1 MEPTYLTSF
10 FVVVLATTLLSA
22 LNLALGQTSI
32 SELHRRFAR
41 SGRERAADWI
51 AANTT
56 AIEHSVAFYR
66 TFGRLSVL
74 LIMLELL
81 HLDQNGVMRLPLPD
95 VLVALVLAGSILWAT
110 STVAAGAI
118 ARYAGV
124 QLITTFHPLLV
135 VIFWSVWPILWLGRG
150 IDEAVRRLFGAT
162 RIDERAEEDLMH
174 TITDT
179 ARAGGIDPL
188 AATIIRNAVEF
199 RNTVAS
205 EVMTPRT
212 QIEGIPYTDDVAAI
226 RAFIATAG
234 HSRIPVY
241 EGALDNVIGILY
253 VKDLVRLLGT
263 PPDGFVLRPLLR
275 QPSRVPEGK
284 PVSELLTEFQRTEVH
299 LALVVDEYG
308 GTAGLVTIEDVLE
321 EIVGE
326 IYDEHEPHSEIE
338 PVITGSA
345 AAGWEVDGRIPVE
358 TVTSETGLVLPYGDG
373 YSTIAGLLLA
383 HFGRIPQVG
392 DTLAAHGGRFTVLS
406 STPTRVVK
414 VRVEPTVGVQA

>member
-1 MEPTYLTSF
+1 MESAYLTIF
-10 FVVVLATTLLSA
+10 LAVVLVTTLLSA

-32 SELHRRFAR
+32 SQLHRRFAR

-56 AIEHSVAFYR
+56 PLEHSVAFYR
-66 TFGRLSVL
+66 TFGRLTAL
-74 LIMLELL
+74 LLMLEVL
-81 HLDQNGVMRLPLPD
+81 HQGVPTRLPLPD
-95 VLVALVLAGSILWAT
+95 VLTALVLAGTVLWAT

-124 QLITTFHPLLV
+124 PLITTFHPLLV
-135 VIFWSVWPILWLGRG
+135 VIFWSVYPILWLGRG
-150 IDEAVRRLFGAT
+150 IDEAVRRLFLAMPL
-162 RIDERAEEDLMH
+162 DERAEQDLMH

-199 RNTVAS
+199 RNTVVA

-212 QIEGIPYTDDVAAI
+212 QIEGIAYTDDIMAI

-241 EGALDNVIGILY
+241 EGSFDNVVGILY

-275 QPSRVPEGK
+275 QPPRVPESK
-284 PVSELLTEFQRTEVH
+284 AVSDLLIEFQRTEVH
-299 LALVVDEYG
+299 LALVVDEFG

-326 IYDEHEPHSEIE
+326 IYDEHEPNSEIE
-338 PVITGSA
+338 PVI
-345 AAGWEVDGRIPVE
+345 AGNAESGWQVDGRIPVE
-358 TVTSETGLVLPYGDG
+358 TVAAETGLLLPPDDG
-373 YSTIAGLLLA
+373 YSTIAGLLLS
-383 HFGRIPQVG
+383 HFGRIPQIG
-392 DTLAAHGGRFTVLS
+392 ETFAAYGGRFTVTS
-406 STPTRVVK
+406 ATPTRVASVH
-414 VRVEPTVGVQA
+414 VEAVAVERD

>member
-1 MEPTYLTSF
+1 MEPAYLTSF
-10 FVVVLATTLLSA
+10 IVVVLATTLLSS
-22 LNLALGQTSI
+22 LNLALSQTSI

-56 AIEHSVAFYR
+56 PLEHSVAFYR
-66 TFGRLSVL
+66 TFGRLTAL
-74 LIMLELL
+74 LLMLELL
-81 HLDQNGVMRLPLPD
+81 HQDSVTKLPLPD
-95 VLVALVLAGSILWAT
+95 VLMALVLAGTVLWAT

-118 ARYAGV
+118 ARHAGA

-150 IDEAVRRLFGAT
+150 IDEAVRRIVGAAP
-162 RIDERAEEDLMH
+162 IDERAEQDLMH

-179 ARAGGIDPL
+179 ARAGAIDPL

-199 RNTVAS
+199 RSTVAAD
-205 EVMTPRT
+205 VMTPRT
-212 QIEGIPYTDDVAAI
+212 QIEGIEYTDDVASI
-226 RAFIATAG
+226 RAFIASAG

-241 EGALDNVIGILY
+241 EGGFDNVVGILY

-263 PPDGFVLRPLLR
+263 QPDGFVLRPLLR
-275 QPSRVPEGK
+275 LPPRVPESK
-284 PVSELLTEFQRTEVH
+284 PVSDLLIEFQRTEVH
-299 LALVVDEYG
+299 LALVVDEFG

-326 IYDEHEPHSEIE
+326 IYDEHEPQSEVE
-338 PVITGSA
+338 PIIMGSA

-358 TVTSETGLVLPYGDG
+358 TVVSETGLMLPPDDG
-373 YSTIAGLLLA
+373 YSTIAGLLLS

-392 DTLAAHGGRFTVLS
+392 DTFAAHGGRFTVMS
-406 STPTRVVK
+406 STPTRVVR
-414 VRVEPTVGVQA
+414 VRVEIAAAAQA

>member
-1 MEPTYLTSF
+1 MEPAYLTSF
-10 FVVVLATTLLSA
+10 IVVVLATTLLSSLNVA
-22 LNLALGQTSI
+22 LSQTSI

-56 AIEHSVAFYR
+56 PLEHSVAFYR
-66 TFGRLSVL
+66 TFGRLTAL
-74 LIMLELL
+74 LLMLEML
-81 HLDQNGVMRLPLPD
+81 HQDDVTKLPLPD
-95 VLVALVLAGSILWAT
+95 VIVALIVAATVLWAT

-118 ARYAGV
+118 ARYAGA

-150 IDEAVRRLFGAT
+150 IDEAVRRLVGAVP
-162 RIDERAEEDLMH
+162 IDERAEQDLMH

-179 ARAGGIDPL
+179 ARAGAIDPL

-199 RNTVAS
+199 RNTVVS
-205 EVMTPRT
+205 DVMTPRT
-212 QIEGIPYTDDVAAI
+212 QIEGIAYTDDISAI

-241 EGALDNVIGILY
+241 EGGFDNVVGILY
-253 VKDLVRLLGT
+253 VKDLVRLLGAL
-263 PPDGFVLRPLLR
+263 PDGFVLRPLLR
-275 QPSRVPEGK
+275 QPPRVPESK
-284 PVSELLTEFQRTEVH
+284 LVSDLLIEFQRTEVH
-299 LALVVDEYG
+299 LALVVDEFG

-326 IYDEHEPHSEIE
+326 IYDEHEPQSEVE
-338 PVITGSA
+338 PVMLGSA

-358 TVTSETGLVLPYGDG
+358 TVAAESGLTLPPEEG

-392 DTLAAHGGRFTVLS
+392 DTFAAHGGRFTVMS
-406 STPTRVVK
+406 STPTRVVR
-414 VRVEPTVGVQA
+414 VRVEIATAAQA

>member
-1 MEPTYLTSF
+1 MMESAYLTSF
-10 FVVVLATTLLSA
+10 IVVVLATTLLSA

-32 SELHRRFAR
+32 SEMHRRFAR

-56 AIEHSVAFYR
+56 PLEHSVAFYR
-66 TFGRLSVL
+66 TFGRLAAL
-74 LIMLELL
+74 LLMLEML
-81 HLDQNGVMRLPLPD
+81 HQDSLTRLPLPD
-95 VLVALVLAGSILWAT
+95 VLMALVLAGTVLWAM

-135 VIFWSVWPILWLGRG
+135 VLFWSVWPILWLGRG
-150 IDEAVRRLFGAT
+150 IDEAVRRLFGAQPM
-162 RIDERAEEDLMH
+162 DERAEQDLMH
-174 TITDT
+174 TISDT
-179 ARAGGIDPL
+179 ARVGGIDPL

-199 RNTVAS
+199 RNTVVS
-205 EVMTPRT
+205 DVMTPRT
-212 QIEGIPYTDDVAAI
+212 QIEGIAYTDDIATI

-241 EGALDNVIGILY
+241 EGGLDNVVGILY

-263 PPDGFVLRPLLR
+263 PPDGFVLLPLLR
-275 QPSRVPEGK
+275 QPPRVPESK
-284 PVSELLTEFQRTEVH
+284 AVSDLLIEFQRTEVH
-299 LALVVDEYG
+299 LALVVDEFG

-338 PVITGSA
+338 PVIMGSA

-358 TVTSETGLVLPYGDG
+358 TVAAETGLPLPPDDG

-392 DTLAAHGGRFTVLS
+392 DTFAAHGGRFTVTS

-414 VRVEPTVGVQA
+414 VRVETVAAEQA

>member
-1 MEPTYLTSF
+1 METAYASILV
-10 FVVVLATTLLSA
+10 VVVLATTLLSA
-22 LNLALGQTSI
+22 LSLALGQVSI

-51 AANTT
+51 ADNTT
-56 AIEHSVAFYR
+56 ELEHSVAFFR
-66 TFGRLSVL
+66 TFGRLTAL
-74 LIMLELL
+74 LVILEML
-81 HLDQNGVMRLPLPD
+81 HQDDVTKLPLPD
-95 VLVALVLAGSILWAT
+95 VIVALIVAGTMLWAT
-110 STVAAGAI
+110 GTVAAGAI

-124 QLITTFHPLLV
+124 QLITVCHPLLV
-135 VIFWSVWPILWLGRG
+135 VIFWSVWPILWVGRG
-150 IDEAVRRLFGAT
+150 IDEAVRRLFGAVP
-162 RIDERAEEDLMH
+162 IDERGEQELMH

-199 RNTVAS
+199 RNTVVS
-205 EVMTPRT
+205 DVMTPRT
-212 QIEGIPYTDDVAAI
+212 QIEGIAYTDDISAI

-241 EGALDNVIGILY
+241 EGTLDNVVGILY
-253 VKDLVRLLGT
+253 VKDLVRLLGAL
-263 PPDGFVLRPLLR
+263 PDGFVLRPLLR
-275 QPSRVPEGK
+275 LPPRVPEGK
-284 PVSELLTEFQRTEVH
+284 PVSDLLIEFQRTEVH
-299 LALVVDEYG
+299 LALVVDEFG

-326 IYDEHEPHSEIE
+326 IYDEHEPQSEVE
-338 PVITGSA
+338 PIIMGSA

-358 TVTSETGLVLPYGDG
+358 TVASETGLTLPPDDG
-373 YSTIAGLLLA
+373 YSTIAGLMLA

-392 DTLAAHGGRFTVLS
+392 DTFAAHGGRFTVMS

-414 VRVEPTVGVQA
+414 VRVARAVDAAV

>member
-1 MEPTYLTSF
+1 MNTTYITSF
-10 FVVVLATTLLSA
+10 VVVVLATTLLSA

-56 AIEHSVAFYR
+56 PLEHSVAFYR
-66 TFGRLSVL
+66 TFGRLTAL
-74 LIMLELL
+74 LLMLEIL
-81 HLDQNGVMRLPLPD
+81 HEDSLSRLPLPD
-95 VLVALVLAGSILWAT
+95 VLVALVLAGTVLWAT

-135 VIFWSVWPILWLGRG
+135 VIFWSIWPMLWLGRG
-150 IDEAVRRLFGAT
+150 IEEAVRRIFGAQPL
-162 RIDERAEEDLMH
+162 DERAEQDLMH

-199 RNTVAS
+199 RNTVVS

-212 QIEGIPYTDDVAAI
+212 QIEGIAYTDDVSAI
-226 RAFIATAG
+226 RSFIATAG
-234 HSRIPVY
+234 HSRIPVF
-241 EGALDNVIGILY
+241 EGALDNVVGILY
-253 VKDLVRLLGT
+253 VKDLVRLLGA
-263 PPDGFVLRPLLR
+263 PSDGFVLRPLLR
-275 QPSRVPEGK
+275 QPPRVPESK
-284 PVSELLTEFQRTEVH
+284 PVSDLLIEFQRTEVH
-299 LALVVDEYG
+299 LALVVDEFG

-326 IYDEHEPHSEIE
+326 IYDEHEPQSEIE

-345 AAGWEVDGRIPVE
+345 DAGWECDGRIPVE
-358 TVTSETGLVLPYGDG
+358 TVASETGLVLPPDDG

-383 HFGRIPQVG
+383 QFGRIPQVG
-392 DTLAAHGGRFTVLS
+392 DTISAHGGRFTVLS
-406 STPTRVVK
+406 STTTRVVK
-414 VRVEPTVGVQA
+414 VRVERSAAVNA